1 MSGNQEH
8 HGLHHLLWLCSCRA
22 ACRLSRDPEDDTFS
36 FATDAEREALMN
48 FCFFD
53 EFIKDIDS
61 CDVILSYGNNIQ
73 DLSAFVKRCANFET
87 RIAEGLLPLKFTK
100 QECKQKVNE

>member
-1 MSGNQEH
+1 
-8 HGLHHLLWLCSCRA
+8 
-22 ACRLSRDPEDDTFS
+22 
-36 FATDAEREALMN
+36 MN

-53 EFIKDIDS
+53 EFVKDIDS

-87 RIAEGLLPLKFTK
+87 RIVEGLLPLNFTK